1 MRQFLEECPHH
12 PIGSTAS
19 GVAIEW
25 DHAFEPESL
34 ESALIVFT
42 EVATGNQTRY
52 EVKPNFHP
60 CISLTTGLHRVA
72 VFAEGFETY
81 RTLLELQPGYTTPF
95 RPVLNPS
102 TQEPRTLKEAL
113 SRFELHQRIKTR
125 DLEVSENTT
134 VVLDTRND
142 HYKSDW
148 RSIEIRDVE
157 SAKRIFGH
165 SDDLWGGNVPR
176 FTPLSLS
183 TQTNPEEVARHAV
196 REYVYG
202 SSASVKQWTK
212 LINETLFS
220 EATLVP
226 LFFFETVTINA
237 GGVLVIGDNSNIFI
251 CGLLRMHVTSTLL
264 IRGSGPMHVEPI
276 ALKTFC

>member
-1 MRQFLEECPHH
+1 MNKFLEECPHH
-12 PIGSTAS
+12 PIASTAS

-25 DHAFEPESL
+25 DHALEPGSV

-60 CISLTTGLHRVA
+60 CISLTAGLHRVS
-72 VFAEGFETY
+72 VFADGFETY

-102 TQEPRTLKEAL
+102 AQEPKTLKEVL
-113 SRFELHQRIKTR
+113 TRFELHQAIKMR

-142 HYKSDW
+142 QYKSHW
-148 RSIEIRDVE
+148 RNIEIRDVE
-157 SAKRIFGH
+157 SAKRILGH

-176 FTPLSLS
+176 FNPLSLS
-183 TQTNPEEVARHAV
+183 TQTNPEEIARHAV

-202 SSASVKQWTK
+202 NSASVKQWTQ
-212 LINETLFS
+212 LINETVFS
-220 EATLVP
+220 EPALVA
-226 LFFFETVTINA
+226 LFFFATVTINA
-237 GGVLVIGDNSNIFI
+237 GGVLVIGDNSNAFI
-251 CGLLRMHVTSTLL
+251 CGLLRMHVRSTLL
-264 IRGSGPMHVEPI
+264 IRGSGPMQVEPI
-276 ALKTFC
+276 ALETFC